1 VGFPGLTSQEGD
13 PNDSATFHGISQ
25 FLPGEDQIHSAGLLA
40 NPNRNMAFPGD
51 AHMNDIGQSQQ
62 QLFYFGTSFDEPTL
76 ATYPVPWTFSATI
89 NNSQGSTSSADMHD
103 GLNEWL
109 VHSQEA
115 SPQISLEFQNIPNYH
130 RGDLGVH
137 DSSYPAPSCTEKPPL
152 GDIPFIIEDP
162 TRRSTYHEK
171 RVRSRE
177 DLAKQKQDSHDLK
190 VSGGA
195 CVWCYRSK
203 KKCDASSVC
212 HPCRTGKRRCIRDSA
227 QLSLLALSMTIPSCA
242 SAKPRAPPFPET
254 VAVLNYVG
262 VEAFQ
267 RGEELTAVVY
277 IRQHGVN
284 IQPWA
289 MKLTRADLT
298 LPNTTKTAIDQLLA
312 RTIMCMQC
320 PQLSILEDSYGSQS
334 LVQKALEMAKV
345 FLAISGLARTSV
357 STLRDD
363 LQVTQLTILLVL
375 VAGSQRL
382 TEISEC
388 LSAGLHEAL
397 RRKDL
402 PDNYNDGQYTNDS
415 LHPLWVAFALY
426 YRVISALLGLE
437 PNSSIA
443 RIFKSLELQ
452 LEEAHKTAWS
462 VIMSLSP
469 CLQQLKRKPKQVLRR
484 DIPEL
489 SSAFQFDLSVST
501 SWANESPFSESSY
514 SVETLLQDPWKQR
527 VPPTDNPLA
536 SDTGLRTSTEPQ
548 MERVMFGSTSS
559 VERSE
564 SSSIN
569 PAVVNLLDP
578 VVVPPGELSRTI
590 ETVLWEECE
599 TRR

>member
-1 VGFPGLTSQEGD
+1 MGFPGLTSQEGD
-13 PNDSATFHGISQ
+13 SNDSATLDGISQ
-25 FLPGEDQIHSAGLLA
+25 FLPEEDHIYAAGLHA
-40 NPNRNMAFPGD
+40 SSSRNMAFPGD
-51 AHMNDIGQSQQ
+51 AHMNDLGQSQQ
-62 QLFYFGTSFDEPTL
+62 QLFYLGPSFDEPTL
-76 ATYPVPWTFSATI
+76 AAYPLPWTFSTTI
-89 NNSQGSTSSADMHD
+89 NNSQSSTPPADIHE

-109 VHSQEA
+109 INSQEA
-115 SPQISLEFQNIPNYH
+115 CPQISLEFQNALNCH
-130 RGDLGVH
+130 SGDLRVH
-137 DSSYPAPSCTEKPPL
+137 DFSFPPPSCTEKPPL

-162 TRRSTYHEK
+162 TQRSTYHEK

-177 DLAKQKQDSHDLK
+177 DLAKQKQDSHNLK

-227 QLSLLALSMTIPSCA
+227 QLSLLALTMTIPSGA
-242 SAKPRAPPFPET
+242 SAKPRGPPFPET
-254 VAVLNYVG
+254 VAALNHVG
-262 VEAFQ
+262 VAAFQ
-267 RGEELTAVVY
+267 RAEELTAVIY
-277 IRQHGVN
+277 IRQHGVD

-289 MKLTRADLT
+289 MNLTRADLT
-298 LPNTTKTAIDQLLA
+298 LPTTTKTAIDQLLA
-312 RTIMCMQC
+312 KAVMCMQC
-320 PQLSILEDSYGSQS
+320 PQLSILENFYGSQS
-334 LVQKALEMAKV
+334 LVQKSLEMAKV
-345 FLAISGLARTSV
+345 FLAISGIARTSV
-357 STLRDD
+357 SMHRDD
-363 LQVTQLTILLVL
+363 LEVTQLTILLVL

-402 PDNYNDGQYTNDS
+402 PDNYSDGQYTNDS

-437 PNSSIA
+437 PNSPIA
-443 RIFKSLELQ
+443 KIFKSLEPQ

-469 CLQQLKRKPKQVLRR
+469 CPQQLKRKPKQVLRR

-489 SSAFQFDLSVST
+489 SSASQFDLSVST

-527 VPPTDNPLA
+527 VLCTDNTLA
-536 SDTGLRTSTEPQ
+536 SHTELRLSTEPQ
-548 MERVMFGSTSS
+548 MERVVFGSTSS

-564 SSSIN
+564 SSSVN
-569 PAVVNLLDP
+569 PAVLNLLDP
-578 VVVPPGELSRTI
+578 VVVPPGELSITI
-590 ETVLWEECE
+590 ETVLLEECE
-599 TRR
+599 QRR